1 MAEYRI
7 VAKIDPQTA
16 AGSAKVKQDLQG
28 IQTQAKATETALNR
42 SFDQAKFDKTIGSL
56 VGRLD
61 QLEKGLTNAGQTAQK
76 VGKSFDTTT
85 GGLERMTA
93 AEFRA
98 AGGLDG
104 LSKSASGA
112 ATSQAQLDAALRR
125 VLTATDAEAA
135 GQLRLNNLVGDSTK
149 LLAANL
155 ITQETHNKVLAQA
168 AALGK
173 EQASVSGMQR
183 IGMQQLGFQ
192 LGDVATMYSLGAKPA
207 QIFGSQ
213 IGQIT
218 QAVQLMSG
226 GTSKF
231 ASFLGGPWGIAL
243 SVGLI
248 ALTPFVAKLF
258 ESGKAL
264 DEAIDK
270 LKKDA
275 AETEISRQAKERYNH
290 TLEAQIVLQREIGGQ
305 LDKQIYSQRTIA
317 SLDLAKRQ
325 SDLANNKQLVAN
337 LEVEVERQRLI
348 TAQTRAVVIGHEAQ
362 DPAKGIV
369 NVAASEVVKQDAALK
384 AIEDRL
390 RAAQKLVNDT
400 ELNVFK
406 TQAGIARNISDQV
419 GDKVAQITS
428 FYEVAKDKAIE
439 GALTDKHRQSILQET
454 LNILERQKDA
464 QVAAVQEAERLNKAG
479 ERGVEIFRSRE
490 QAIGLAGRE
499 FQKAGFD
506 VSGNKQF
513 RTTTGHAN
521 DADHNR
527 NAIDINSSARPGVST
542 GGIVEANVPDLKAK
556 FDAMARRYQARGYQV
571 LWNGQVWPA
580 GGSGPSGP
588 ITGADKHYD
597 HMHVYAPKTIVGKST
612 GASTESQVAQ
622 DEGSKAKVAERAS
635 DFVQSIADKAAA
647 QGVAPDRQSQLNA
660 QIDEALA
667 EFTRRFDRAATTGEK
682 ASITKSLTD
691 ADARQIAIEFDKAY
705 VAPLKRLQELQGKTG
720 LDRQVLNAQLEET
733 LRLGRAL
740 TFAEA
745 QRIDTGIRGSAQLQ
759 TTAQILEQINGPVE
773 AYKAQLTSL
782 NALLSQG
789 SISQAEFNARI
800 GELGASASQF
810 KAGLPGN
817 NSQGTSFADQGVA
830 DEAQRQRDDQLAQL
844 ETFLSEGNI
853 KEAEAADIR
862 VAIWRQ
868 YQERL
873 RQIDDSRLNNARR
886 FFDQLAQL
894 SSSKNKE
901 LAAIGKAAAVTTA
914 TIDAYLAINNA
925 LARLPPPWN
934 IAMAAAIGATA
945 LANVAQIVGLK
956 DGGIVRGPGGPRSD
970 SVPIN
975 ASNGEFVVNAA
986 ATGRNLALL
995 EAINAG
1001 KTVRAAAPAA
1011 MAAAGAAQAAP
1022 AAAASP
1028 PPEVNL
1034 RIVNV
1039 TSNQQMSDFL
1049 ASPEGEQVFVN
1060 MLHSNPEIIRQI
1072 ASN

>member
-104 LSKSASGA
+104 LSNSASGA

-248 ALTPFVAKLF
+248 ALTPLIGKLF
-258 ESGKAL
+258 ETGNAA
-264 DEAIDK
+264 DEARKKLEEDARQTEATRVAKEAFALTLAGVTAAIHDQNEE
-270 LKKDA
+270 LKKGQTTA
-275 AETEISRQAKERYNH
+275 RQAELDAYALAKAHLQTTVNIRAA
-290 TLEAQIVLQREIGGQ
+290 TEAQI
-305 LDKQIYSQRTIA
+305 
-317 SLDLAKRQ
+317 
-325 SDLANNKQLVAN
+325 ANNKAMIDAQAIYMRSPNAAKDGIDGSARMSNLQDEQVRVQTALTDATNARVHAEEALRRAEIPINERAVAET
-337 LEVEVERQRLI
+337 LDKSAAATGRYEVALQRL
-348 TAQTRAVVIGHEAQ
+348 REER
-362 DPAKGIV
+362 AKGLITQEAYV
-369 NVAASEVVKQDAALK
+369 RADLAAAVTRDR
-384 AIEDRL
+384 AIA
-390 RAAQKLVNDT
+390 AAQK
-400 ELNVFK
+400 E
-406 TQAGIARNISDQV
+406 
-419 GDKVAQITS
+419 
-428 FYEVAKDKAIE
+428 
-439 GALTDKHRQSILQET
+439 
-454 LNILERQKDA
+454 A
-464 QVAAVQEAERLNKAG
+464 QVARASPSD
-479 ERGVEIFRSRE
+479 GVSRFRSRE
-490 QAIGLAGRE
+490 QAIGIAGRE

-597 HMHVYAPKTIVGKST
+597 HMHVYAPETIVGKST

-647 QGVAPDRQSQLNA
+647 QDVAPDRQSQLNA

-705 VAPLKRLQELQGKTG
+705 VDPLKRLQELQGKTG

-817 NSQGTSFADQGVA
+817 NSQGTSFADQGA
-830 DEAQRQRDDQLAQL
+830 AEEAQRQRDDQLAQL
-844 ETFLSEGNI
+844 ETFLNEGNI

-873 RQIDDSRLNNARR
+873 RQIDDSRLNNARG
-886 FFDQLAQL
+886 FFGQLAQL

-901 LAAIGKAAAVTTA
+901 LAAIGKAAAVTAA
-914 TIDAYLAINNA
+914 TIDAYLAINKA
-925 LARLPPPWN
+925 LATLPPPWN